1 MITPMQ
7 ESSVSLSLLEHSR
20 LASLEEVINKG
31 RQTFIEV
38 GNALLEIR
46 ESRLYRE
53 THNTF
58 EDYCLERWDISKTQA
73 NRLVQSSEVAHTLTP
88 IGVMPSTES
97 QARELAPLLDR
108 PDELRDIWAEVQDRA
123 ITEQRPVTAALVA
136 EVRDTRMG
144 VHYSSATDLWS
155 TPQGLFDLLDAE
167 FNFNLDV
174 CATPENAKCSRFF
187 TDTDDGLAQ
196 EWNGSCWMNPPYG
209 DAIKDWMRKAFE
221 SANNGV
227 TVVCLVPARVDTG
240 WWWDYARF
248 GEIRFLR
255 GRLKF
260 GGSETGAPFP
270 SAVVVF
276 PRSPNVVWWDHRL

>member
-1 MITPMQ
+1 MI
-7 ESSVSLSLLEHSR
+7 SLMHETGTVLSPPEQSR
-20 LASLEEVINKG
+20 LMALESVIDQG

-38 GNALLEIR
+38 GDALLEIR
-46 ESRLYRE
+46 DLRLYRSE
-53 THNTF
+53 HSTF
-58 EDYCLERWDISKTQA
+58 ENYCMARWGFRRETADRMIRAASVVGIV
-73 NRLVQSSEVAHTLTP
+73 NPNGLIP
-88 IGVMPSTES
+88 ES

-108 PDELRDIWAEVQDRA
+108 PEVMRETWAEVQERSVS
-123 ITEQRPVTAALVA
+123 ENVPVTAALIRD
-136 EVRDTRMG
+136 VRDSNMG

-155 TPQGLFDLLDAE
+155 TPQVLFDLLNAE

-187 TDTDDGLAQ
+187 TETDNGLAQ
-196 EWNGSCWMNPPYG
+196 KWDGSCWMNPPYG
-209 DAIKDWMRKAFE
+209 DVIKDWMRKAFE
-221 SANNGV
+221 SANNGA

-260 GGSETGAPFP
+260 GDGETGAPFP